1 MEGDPGKLEV
11 EQGDDGML
19 LPALIGPA
27 TGTSASDGRKE
38 ELNMRCRLDT
48 GDECVDEGVAS
59 AVEGAVGVDE
69 GDASCG
75 AGAGCML
82 PSGTAMACGSDVG
95 MAAAGMI
102 GWAGNSC
109 ACAVAATH

>member
-1 MEGDPGKLEV
+1 MLEV

-48 GDECVDEGVAS
+48 GDECVDEGVVSVDEGVAS
-59 AVEGAVGVDE
+59 AVEGEASADE

-82 PSGTAMACGSDVG
+82 PIGSDVG
-95 MAAAGMI
+95 MAAAGMT
-102 GWAGNSC
+102 GWAGNGC
-109 ACAVAATH
+109 AHVGVAATH